1 MPRPLLGRHTLIA
14 TTDVDQARQAVA
26 ERFCSH
32 YLALTKAGS
41 QLDMVHNAAP
51 LGEDVMLNYMRYGDE
66 VRITPGTFDDF
77 YLIQLPIAG
86 TAKVKVGEQVVLA
99 DRTRASIGSPTEA
112 VDMLWSDGCEKLQVY
127 IRRSAVE
134 ETAAGLGSSG
144 LGSPRPVVF
153 DPTLDLGRPEVR
165 DWMKMV
171 RLAYDNVEAGG
182 TLMRSPLVAA
192 PYEQA
197 LIGGLLSVQANTSL
211 QVASER
217 ASPGISRA
225 VRMAVDLLEAQPNHA
240 WKVAELAKAVGVST
254 RTLQEAFQRDLDTT
268 PLEYWRRTRLGR
280 AYTDLLAADATATS
294 VTEVAAQWGFFHLGR
309 FSQAYRAQF
318 QELPS
323 QTLMR

>member
-1 MPRPLLGRHTLIA
+1 MPRPLLGRHTVVA
-14 TTDVDQARQAVA
+14 TTDVDQAREAVA
-26 ERFCSH
+26 ERFCAH

-41 QLDMVHNAAP
+41 HLDMVHNAAP

-77 YLIQLPIAG
+77 YLIQLPLAG
-86 TAKVKVGEQVVLA
+86 SAKVKVGEQVVLA

-134 ETAAGLGSSG
+134 EAAAGIGGSG
-144 LGSPRPVVF
+144 PVVF

-165 DWMKMV
+165 DWLKMV

-182 TLMRSPLVAA
+182 SLLSSPLVAA

-197 LIGGLLSVQANTSL
+197 LIGGLLTIQANTSL
-211 QVASER
+211 EIISETG
-217 ASPGISRA
+217 SPTISRA
-225 VRMAVDLLEAQPNHA
+225 VRMAVDLLEAHPERP
-240 WKVAELAKAVGVST
+240 WKVAELARSVGVST

-268 PLEYWRRTRLGR
+268 PLEYWRRTRLDR
-280 AYTDLLAADATATS
+280 AYADLLAADATATS
-294 VTEVAAQWGFFHLGR
+294 VTEIAAQWGFFHLGR

>member
-1 MPRPLLGRHTLIA
+1 MPRPLLSRHTVVA
-14 TTDVDQARQAVA
+14 TTDVDQAREAVA
-26 ERFCSH
+26 ERFCAH

-77 YLIQLPIAG
+77 YLIQLPLAG
-86 TAKVKVGEQVVLA
+86 SAKVKVGEHVVLA
-99 DRTRASIGSPTEA
+99 DRTRASIGSPTEP

-134 ETAAGLGSSG
+134 EAAAGIGGSG
-144 LGSPRPVVF
+144 PVVF
-153 DPTLDLGRPEVR
+153 DPTLDLARPEVR
-165 DWMKMV
+165 DWLKMV

-182 TLMRSPLVAA
+182 SLMSSPLVAA

-197 LIGGLLSVQANTSL
+197 LIGGLLTIQANTSL
-211 QVASER
+211 TLVTESS
-217 ASPGISRA
+217 SPTISRA
-225 VRMAVDLLEAQPNHA
+225 VRMAVDLLEAHPERP
-240 WKVAELAKAVGVST
+240 WKVADLAQQVGVST

-268 PLEYWRRTRLGR
+268 PLEYWRRTRLDR
-280 AYTDLLAADATATS
+280 AHSDLLAADATATS
-294 VTEVAAQWGFFHLGR
+294 VTAIAARWGFFHLGR

>member
-1 MPRPLLGRHTLIA
+1 MPRPLLGRHTVVA
-14 TTDVDQARQAVA
+14 TTDVDQAREAVA
-26 ERFCSH
+26 ERFCAH

-41 QLDMVHNAAP
+41 HLDMVHNAAP

-77 YLIQLPIAG
+77 YLIQLPLAG
-86 TAKVKVGEQVVLA
+86 SAKVKVGEQVVLA

-134 ETAAGLGSSG
+134 EAAAGIGGSG
-144 LGSPRPVVF
+144 PVVF

-165 DWMKMV
+165 DWLKMV

-182 TLMRSPLVAA
+182 SLMSSPLVAA

-197 LIGGLLSVQANTSL
+197 LIGGLLTVQANTSL
-211 QVASER
+211 QIVSENVT
-217 ASPGISRA
+217 PTISRA
-225 VRMAVDLLEAQPNHA
+225 VRMAVDLLEAHPERP
-240 WKVAELAKAVGVST
+240 WKVAELALAVGVST

-268 PLEYWRRTRLGR
+268 PLEYWRRTRLDR
-280 AYTDLLAADATATS
+280 AYTDLLTADATATS
-294 VTEVAAQWGFFHLGR
+294 VTQIAAQWGFFHLGR

>member
-1 MPRPLLGRHTLIA
+1 LPRPLLSRHTVVA
-14 TTDVDQARQAVA
+14 TTDVDQAREAVA
-26 ERFCSH
+26 ERFCAH

-41 QLDMVHNAAP
+41 HLDMVHNAAP
-51 LGEDVMLNYMRYGDE
+51 LGDDVMLNYMRYGDE

-77 YLIQLPIAG
+77 YLIQLPLAG
-86 TAKVKVGEQVVLA
+86 SAKVKVGEHVVLA

-134 ETAAGLGSSG
+134 EAAAGIGGSG
-144 LGSPRPVVF
+144 PVVF

-165 DWMKMV
+165 DWLKMV

-182 TLMRSPLVAA
+182 ALMSSPLVAA

-197 LIGGLLSVQANTSL
+197 LIGGLLTIQANTSL
-211 QVASER
+211 EIVSENF
-217 ASPGISRA
+217 SPTLSRA
-225 VRMAVDLLEAQPNHA
+225 VRMAVDLLEAHPERP
-240 WKVAELAKAVGVST
+240 WKVADLARQVGVST

-268 PLEYWRRTRLGR
+268 PLEYWRRTRLDR
-280 AYTDLLAADATATS
+280 AHSDLLAADATATS
-294 VTEVAAQWGFFHLGR
+294 VTAIAARWGFFHLGR

>member
-1 MPRPLLGRHTLIA
+1 M
-14 TTDVDQARQAVA
+14 A
-26 ERFCSH
+26 ERFCAH

-41 QLDMVHNAAP
+41 HLDMVHNAAP

-77 YLIQLPIAG
+77 YLIQLPLAG

-99 DRTRASIGSPTEA
+99 DRTRASIGSPTEP

-134 ETAAGLGSSG
+134 EAAAGIGGSG
-144 LGSPRPVVF
+144 PVVF
-153 DPTLDLGRPEVR
+153 DPSLDLGRPEVR
-165 DWMKMV
+165 DWLKMV

-182 TLMRSPLVAA
+182 SLLSSPLVAA

-197 LIGGLLSVQANTSL
+197 LIGGLLTIQANTSL
-211 QVASER
+211 EIVSE
-217 ASPGISRA
+217 AGSPTISRA
-225 VRMAVDLLEAQPNHA
+225 ARMAVDLLEAHPERP
-240 WKVAELAKAVGVST
+240 WKVAELAQRVGVST

-268 PLEYWRRTRLGR
+268 PLEYWRRTRLDR

>member
-1 MPRPLLGRHTLIA
+1 MPRPLLGRHNLIA
-14 TTDVDQARQAVA
+14 TTDVDQAREAVA

-51 LGEDVMLNYMRYGDE
+51 LGDDVMLNYMRYGDE

-77 YLIQLPIAG
+77 YLIQLPLAG

-134 ETAAGLGSSG
+134 EAAAGLGSSG
-144 LGSPRPVVF
+144 PVVF

-165 DWMKMV
+165 DWLKMV

-182 TLMRSPLVAA
+182 SLMSSPLVAA

-197 LIGGLLSVQANTSL
+197 LIGGLLTVQANTSL
-211 QVASER
+211 EIAPEHAS
-217 ASPGISRA
+217 SSISRA
-225 VRMAVDLLEAQPNHA
+225 VRMAVDLLEAQPDRA
-240 WKVAELAKAVGVST
+240 WKVAELAKAVGVSP
-254 RTLQEAFQRDLDTT
+254 RTLQEGFQRDLGTT
-268 PLEYWRRTRLGR
+268 PLEYWRRARLER
-280 AYTDLLAADATATS
+280 AYADLLAADASAVS

-318 QELPS
+318 GELPS

>member
-1 MPRPLLGRHTLIA
+1 LPRPLLGRHTVVA
-14 TTDVDQARQAVA
+14 TTDVDQAREAVA
-26 ERFCSH
+26 ERFCAH

-41 QLDMVHNAAP
+41 HLDMVHNAAP

-77 YLIQLPIAG
+77 YLIQLPLAG

-99 DRTRASIGSPTEA
+99 DRTRASIGSPTEP

-134 ETAAGLGSSG
+134 EAAAGIGGSG
-144 LGSPRPVVF
+144 PVVF
-153 DPTLDLGRPEVR
+153 DPSLDLGRPEVR
-165 DWMKMV
+165 DWLKMV

-182 TLMRSPLVAA
+182 SLLNSPLVAA

-197 LIGGLLSVQANTSL
+197 LIGGLLTIQANTSL
-211 QVASER
+211 EIVSETG
-217 ASPGISRA
+217 SPTISRA
-225 VRMAVDLLEAQPNHA
+225 ARMAVDLLEAHPERP
-240 WKVAELAKAVGVST
+240 WKVAELAQRVGVST

-268 PLEYWRRTRLGR
+268 PLEYWRRTRLDR

-294 VTEVAAQWGFFHLGR
+294 VTEIAAHWGFFHLGR

>member
-1 MPRPLLGRHTLIA
+1 MPRPLLGRHTVVA
-14 TTDVDQARQAVA
+14 TTDVDQAREAVA
-26 ERFCSH
+26 ERFCAH

-41 QLDMVHNAAP
+41 HLDMVHNAAP

-77 YLIQLPIAG
+77 YLIQLPLAG
-86 TAKVKVGEQVVLA
+86 SAKVKVGEHVVLA

-134 ETAAGLGSSG
+134 EAAAGIGG
-144 LGSPRPVVF
+144 AGPVVF
-153 DPTLDLGRPEVR
+153 DPTLDLARPEVR
-165 DWMKMV
+165 DWLKMV

-182 TLMRSPLVAA
+182 SLMSSPLVAA

-197 LIGGLLSVQANTSL
+197 LIGGLLTIQANTSL
-211 QVASER
+211 TLVSES
-217 ASPGISRA
+217 ASPTLSRA
-225 VRMAVDLLEAQPNHA
+225 VRMAVDLLEAHPA
-240 WKVAELAKAVGVST
+240 RPWKVAELAQEVGVST

-268 PLEYWRRTRLGR
+268 PLEYWRRTRLDR
-280 AYTDLLAADATATS
+280 AHSDLLAADATATS
-294 VTEVAAQWGFFHLGR
+294 VTAIAAQWGFFHLGR